1 MDRDY
6 PQLCFQ
12 FQAFSLFFFST
23 ATVDPVFCEQ
33 CIKNGSHGTIHTFK
47 NYFATVFSV
56 FSFQF
61 QQNKFYPN
69 RPLVSGF
76 LLNKADIKIIF
87 ESNKIVLSKNGDFV
101 GKEFC
106 HEGLFVLEI
115 DMEEN
120 IVKLIQET
128 NILIRRLITMD
139 FIMSSLGSC
148 CYVIL
153 LIIFF
158 FFKKKKKSNVDGI

>member
-1 MDRDY
+1 M
-6 PQLCFQ
+6 
-12 FQAFSLFFFST
+12 
-23 ATVDPVFCEQ
+23 
-33 CIKNGSHGTIHTFK
+33 
-47 NYFATVFSV
+47 
-56 FSFQF
+56 
-61 QQNKFYPN
+61 
-69 RPLVSGF
+69 
-76 LLNKADIKIIF
+76 
-87 ESNKIVLSKNGDFV
+87 

-158 FFKKKKKSNVDGI
+158 FFKKKKKKSNVDGI

>member
-6 PQLCFQ
+6 PQLRFQ

-69 RPLVSGF
+69 WVLTY
-76 LLNKADIKIIF
+76 KADIKIIF

-158 FFKKKKKSNVDGI
+158 IFEKKKSNVGGI